1 MKVDITLPNASSN
14 MFRTHKSYSAEEILA
29 AGGADAFGEKLGN
42 TNEKI
47 IEALQNGPTIE
58 PFTDEEWE
66 DLLHQ
71 LQATK

>member
-1 MKVDITLPNASSN
+1 

-42 TNEKI
+42 NNERI
-47 IEALQNGPTIE
+47 VQALQDGPAVE

-66 DLLHQ
+66 DLLRQ
-71 LQATK
+71 LEATK